1 MGLDKNEFPLNP
13 WKFENCAHFV
23 SCRPKFLPG
32 PPPSAWALPLPSA
45 SLRLP
50 RHFVSRH
57 LTLRPTATNRTRS
70 WRALASKPSKP
81 PKTLAS
87 AGAATGRP
95 PSLPPSLP
103 HSDPYPRSTLNPT
116 PSPAAAAAG
125 AGKKKCRA
133 RSSRSRWGNAG
144 TRSGWSSGSSYA
156 SSMASARTA
165 SSRTSPLRYVPHA
178 PHSPFS
184 PVPVSVTCP
193 SPPLLTRWPRL
204 SRLMAVSG
212 LLEISAAGALI
223 CDVCGYGGEA
233 R

>member
-1 MGLDKNEFPLNP
+1 MEIRKLRPFRFLSSKISAGSAPFGLGASPPL
-13 WKFENCAHFV
+13 
-23 SCRPKFLPG
+23 RL
-32 PPPSAWALPLPSA
+32 A
-45 SLRLP
+45 SLASSLRQSSPPAPSHHHQSHSQLARARVQTKQTP
-50 RHFVSRH
+50 QNPSLRRRRH
-57 LTLRPTATNRTRS
+57 RP
-70 WRALASKPSKP
+70 ASF
-81 PKTLAS
+81 
-87 AGAATGRP
+87 P